1 MDVRTCLLNS
11 VKMNSASVINA
22 LFDLFGQK
30 KNKLTWSGTLEDL
43 KKFIAMMTDEQ
54 TAQNFNMAF
63 A

>member
-22 LFDLFGQK
+22 LFGQK

-43 KKFIAMMTDEQ
+43 KKFIVMMTDEQ